1 MLSECCGGGG
11 EPLPDVKPGDGPKF
25 KVIMLGD
32 YGCGKTCLLSRF
44 TENTFPEEH
53 VSRHM
58 QTAVVSADV
67 TVGRESVRLILWDT
81 GGQEKFRCLT
91 TSYYRDAMAAPHHI
105 HAIVIHNI
113 THQMLVYDITN
124 RESFE
129 NIQHWRQQIALY
141 ASTIDIILLIGT
153 KIFRDS
159 CFLQVDAAAEERRVT
174 PEEGQALAETM
185 RAQFAE
191 TSSKEGTN
199 TGVCLAWVA
208 AKCLNKF
215 RE

>member
-1 MLSECCGGGG
+1 M
-11 EPLPDVKPGDGPKF
+11 PDVKPGDGPKF

-91 TSYYRDAMAAPHHI
+91 TSYYRDAMAA
-105 HAIVIHNI
+105 
-113 THQMLVYDITN
+113 MLVYDITN

-153 KIFRDS
+153 K
-159 CFLQVDAAAEERRVT
+159 VDAAAEERRVT